1 MNRIVL
7 ILIVAVCMA
16 ACSHHDQANV
26 AKTVRVNVQEVSFAQ
41 GMISHEYAG
50 TVEESFSASLSF
62 GTSGRVEA
70 VYVKE
75 GQHVQA
81 GQLLAKVDN
90 TVALNSYRAA
100 KASLDQA
107 QDGYDRAKQVHDKG
121 GLPDVKWTEVQIQ
134 LERAQS
140 LAEIARKTLS
150 DCELRAPTAGT
161 ISDRRLEKGSSV
173 TAFQPVMNLVG
184 LDGLYVK
191 TSVPEGDINGVKTGA
206 KALVKVGKIEV
217 SGNVEERNPTAD
229 PITHSYSVRIR
240 LNNAPKDLLPGMV
253 CQVRMVGDNSL
264 TGEMGKHA
272 EIASRAVQ
280 IDNEGKRYVW
290 VVEDGKAVQRYVTIA
305 DLSKNGVLVS
315 EGLQQGDKV
324 IVDGMLKVTSGTNV
338 EYQQ

>member
-7 ILIVAVCMA
+7 LLLAAICMM
-16 ACSHHDQANV
+16 ACSHREQVNEAGAV
-26 AKTVRVNVQEVSFAQ
+26 KVNVQEVSFAQ
-41 GMISHEYAG
+41 GMTYHEYAG

-62 GTSGRVEA
+62 GTSGRVMA

-81 GQLLAKVDN
+81 GQLLAKIDN

-107 QDGYDRAKQVHDKG
+107 QDGYERAKQVHDKG

-140 LAEIARKTLS
+140 MAEIARKTLD
-150 DCELRAPTAGT
+150 DCELRAPSAGT

-173 TAFQPVMNLVG
+173 TAFQPVMNLIG

-191 TSVPEGDINGVKTGA
+191 TSVPEGDINGVKVGT
-206 KALVKVGKIEV
+206 KAHVTVGETEV
-217 SGNVEERNPTAD
+217 EGDVEERNPAAD
-229 PITHSYSVRIR
+229 PVTHSYFVRIR
-240 LNNAPKDLLPGMV
+240 LKNAPKELLPGMV
-253 CQVRMVGDNSL
+253 CKVRIANNNDVACDTN
-264 TGEMGKHA
+264 TNVD
-272 EIASRAVQ
+272 IASRAVQ
-280 IDNEGKRYVW
+280 IDNQGKRYVW
-290 VVEDGKAVQRYVTIA
+290 VVEDGKAVQRYITIA

-315 EGLQQGDKV
+315 EGLHQGDKV
-324 IVDGMLKVTSGTNV
+324 IVDGMLKVSTGTNV
-338 EYQQ
+338 IF